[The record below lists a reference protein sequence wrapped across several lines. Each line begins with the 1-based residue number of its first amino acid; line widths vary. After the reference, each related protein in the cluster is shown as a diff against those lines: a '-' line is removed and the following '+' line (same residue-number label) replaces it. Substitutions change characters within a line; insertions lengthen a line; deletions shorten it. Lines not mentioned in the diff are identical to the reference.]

1 MTTQILTETDQALD
15 RLLTPTEAFR
25 VLGLAN
31 SSGWAAASSGR
42 IPRPI
47 RIGRRTRWSARALE
61 RWIEEQ
67 HVEAQ
72 RSKD

>member
-1 MTTQILTETDQALD
+1 MTNQTLIDQELD
-15 RLLTPTEAFR
+15 RLLTPTETFR

-31 SSGWAAASSGR
+31 SSGWAAAAAGR

-67 HVEAQ
+67 HQAAQ
-72 RSKD
+72 G